1 METQTSYVT
10 ARGGQSQAAALSPA
24 RKYSWLSRLG
34 RDAVADAVAHG
45 QSPALAIEQAFSS
58 ALLEYIGNAP
68 CLLPADTPH
77 MKRGIARQLDKARGR
92 RWWV

>member
-1 METQTSYVT
+1 METQTLYVT
-10 ARGGQSQAAALSPA
+10 ARGGQSQAAALSTA

-58 ALLEYIGNAP
+58 ALLEAHLSIDAP
-68 CLLPADTPH
+68 HLR
-77 MKRGIARQLDKARGR
+77 RGIARQLDKARGR